1 MKEYAEYLRKGYI
14 LSKDHCPK
22 CSKLLLRD
30 PKTLLSFCIF
40 CGYKEDYLT
49 ILNRVEE
56 YLLGILNKERDINK
70 ILNILKAIY
79 LIRKLKK

>member
-1 MKEYAEYLRKGYI
+1 LRG
-14 LSKDHCPK
+14 
-22 CSKLLLRD
+22 
-30 PKTLLSFCIF
+30 PKTQLSFCIF